1 MGKTS
6 RSLISFFQKWKL
18 KEYFT
23 TTSFSKTGHFTSITT
38 VHKRDARSTRC
49 HRTVNVFLNTA
60 FNQIIDQFL
69 VTFPVK
75 ITAALDSRILNWV
88 VYITLL
94 KLSGL
99 NSSFSFTT
107 IVNLRDLACLKC
119 HHCERENFLEVFFF
133 AFERWKI
140 KEKLPAKLGRINTRT
155 MHSWQKK

>member
-1 MGKTS
+1 MEKTS
-6 RSLISFFQKWKL
+6 YFF
-18 KEYFT
+18 
-23 TTSFSKTGHFTSITT
+23 FSKNGNSQNILPQLLSL
-38 VHKRDARSTRC
+38 KRVILRRWQRYIKGKLSLLDARGLSMF
-49 HRTVNVFLNTA
+49 FLNTA
-60 FNQIIDQFL
+60 FNQIINQFL

-75 ITAALDSRILNWV
+75 ITAVLDSCILNWV

-99 NSSFSFTT
+99 NSSFFIYYNCKLARLSLFKMSS
-107 IVNLRDLACLKC
+107 LRKGQLPWI
-119 HHCERENFLEVFFF
+119 FFF